1 VELLN
6 DLRAFLDIRC
16 HRWNNAALAD
26 AASMVCYGVLKRLLN
41 RAFPASDQSAL
52 HNTLLKGLPDVVS
65 TLPVVKL
72 WELSRRIREDA
83 ALTALY
89 TTKQSQEILTFL
101 ERNAEFASHKQAL
114 DDYLENWGFRCSGEL
129 MLTVPSF
136 QENPAALLSIL
147 QSYVS
152 SEGESPLDVMRRQDA
167 ERAAETRKV
176 LQELST
182 RKLLRFVPL
191 LTRAHLV
198 KLVLR
203 WTHRSIAF
211 RERARLKQALLYS
224 RCRRI
229 VLAMGE
235 ELVELGHFEHR
246 EDVFSLTYQEL
257 DALVSGSAMFPYHV
271 KELVAR
277 RRTEHAE
284 LSAMSPPDTLALP
297 EGEYL
302 DKPKEAYP
310 HPDLA
315 NHASDSAE
323 MAGVAACGGKVTGRA
338 SILRDM
344 SESRLLK
351 AGDILVTRQTDPGW
365 GPLFFLIRGLVL
377 ERGGM
382 LSHGA
387 IIAREFGIPSV
398 VGVKDATQRIP
409 QGGTVSVDGD
419 RGLVRLAD

>member
-1 VELLN
+1 
-6 DLRAFLDIRC
+6 
-16 HRWNNAALAD
+16 
-26 AASMVCYGVLKRLLN
+26 MVCYGVLKRLLN
-41 RAFPASDQSAL
+41 QAFPTADQSAL

-65 TLPVVKL
+65 SLPVVKL

-83 ALTALY
+83 ALTTLFAN
-89 TTKQSQEILTFL
+89 TQSREILSLL
-101 ERNAEFASHKQAL
+101 EQNAEFAPFKREL

-129 MLTVPSF
+129 MLTVPSL
-136 QENPAALLSIL
+136 QENSAALLDIL

-176 LQELST
+176 LQRLST
-182 RKLLRFVPL
+182 RKLLPFVSM
-191 LTRAHLV
+191 LTQAHLV
-198 KLVLR
+198 SLALR
-203 WTHRSIAF
+203 WTHRSITF

-235 ELVELGHFEHR
+235 KLAEIGHLERR
-246 EDVFSLTYQEL
+246 EDVFFLTTREL

-271 KELVAR
+271 KRLVAQR
-277 RRTEHAE
+277 KTEHSE
-284 LSAMSPPDTLALP
+284 LSVMSPPDTLVLP
-297 EGEYL
+297 EGIYL
-302 DKPKEAYP
+302 DKPDAA
-310 HPDLA
+310 HPRHDRA
-315 NHASDSAE
+315 DHAGESQE
-323 MAGVAACGGKVTGRA
+323 MAGIGACGGKVRGRA
-338 SILRDM
+338 SVLKDM

-365 GPLFFLIRGLVL
+365 GPVFFLIRGLVL

-398 VGVKDATQRIP
+398 VGVKDATRRIP

-419 RGLVRLAD
+419 RGLVRIAD